1 MKMRPVNEDTY
12 IILILFFKSVTEITF
27 FILIHKYNFTIYCAF
42 IYYISQYLVK
52 CNKNKRR
59 IKMKVIKRDGRTV
72 DFDHIRIVNA
82 INKAMAETIAGIDN
96 ELSENIASS
105 IAEQV
110 KKSGGIKNVE
120 QIQDMVEEKLMASNR
135 KDAAKKYILYRKQR
149 NLSRNA
155 RNQYKLLSDNFLA
168 GYKHRMSSM
177 NPLGEFVYY
186 RTYSRWIPEESRR
199 EYWWETV
206 ARAVDYNCSLVEGTT
221 REEAEKLYS
230 NVFNLKQFLSGR
242 TLWLGGTEISR
253 EYGTGNYNCAF
264 CIIDGF
270 NKFSE
275 LFYLLMIGT
284 GVGFRIL
291 KSDVE
296 KMPAIRTN
304 THVIHEY
311 YKPLKPENRQDNT
324 SLIFN
329 NDTAVITVGDSKEG
343 WAQALDHFFKLLYDH
358 SYKMIKKIVINY
370 DHVRP
375 KGERLK
381 RFGGRASG
389 HGSLKTMFEK
399 IAAVIARLG
408 KEEGKEKANLRP
420 IHCLDICNIIGEN
433 VVVGGVRRTAEV
445 GIIDADDQECIK
457 AKSQLYY
464 INENNEWVE
473 NESISHRKLSNNS
486 IFYNTKPSR
495 EQLKWQ
501 IEQMK
506 LSGEPGFINAEAARK
521 RRPDFEGVNPC
532 AEILLRDRG
541 LCNLTTVN
549 VFAFVDQNG
558 LLDLDG
564 LLEAQRLSV
573 RAGIR
578 MTCLEL
584 ELHEWDRVQKQDRL
598 LGVSLTGWQDAM
610 SVLKYSSD
618 QEAELLRKLRDT
630 AHKEAESYSRELNIP
645 RPMLITTIKPE
656 GTLSLL
662 PGVSSGLHHS
672 HSQYYIRRVRINS
685 NDPLVKVCEKLEYP
699 VLPEN
704 GQDAETC
711 TVKVIEF
718 PQKSPVSRTKYEV
731 SALEQLETYR
741 RFMKNYVDHNAS
753 ITVTVKNHE
762 WDEVENWLYE
772 NWDDVVAVSFLA
784 LDDNFYPLLPYESI
798 TEEEYNRRVAAMR
811 PFIPS
816 MLAEFEK
823 SEFEVRDLES
833 GCENGVCPIR

>member
-1 MKMRPVNEDTY
+1 MRPVNEDTY

-610 SVLKYSSD
+610 SVLKYSPE
-618 QEAELLRKLRDT
+618 QEVELLRKLRDT

>member
-1 MKMRPVNEDTY
+1 MRPVNEDTY

-610 SVLKYSSD
+610 SVLKYSPE
-618 QEAELLRKLRDT
+618 QEVELLRKLRDT

-718 PQKSPVSRTKYEV
+718 PQKAPVSRTKYEV
-731 SALEQLETYR
+731 SAIEQLETYR

-798 TEEEYNRRVAAMR
+798 TVEEYNRRVAAMR

>member
-1 MKMRPVNEDTY
+1 
-12 IILILFFKSVTEITF
+12 
-27 FILIHKYNFTIYCAF
+27 
-42 IYYISQYLVK
+42 
-52 CNKNKRR
+52 
-59 IKMKVIKRDGRTV
+59 MKVIKRDGRTV

-753 ITVTVKNHE
+753 ITVTVKDHE

>member
-1 MKMRPVNEDTY
+1 MRPVNEDTY

-486 IFYNTKPSR
+486 ILYNTKPSR

-753 ITVTVKNHE
+753 ITVTVKDHE

>member
-1 MKMRPVNEDTY
+1 MRPVNEDTY

-718 PQKSPVSRTKYEV
+718 PQKAPVSRTKYEV
-731 SALEQLETYR
+731 SAIEQLETYR

-798 TEEEYNRRVAAMR
+798 TVEEYNRRVAAMR

>member
-1 MKMRPVNEDTY
+1 
-12 IILILFFKSVTEITF
+12 
-27 FILIHKYNFTIYCAF
+27 
-42 IYYISQYLVK
+42 
-52 CNKNKRR
+52 
-59 IKMKVIKRDGRTV
+59 MKVIKRDGRTV

-486 IFYNTKPSR
+486 ILYNTKPSR

-753 ITVTVKNHE
+753 ITVTVKDHE

>member
-1 MKMRPVNEDTY
+1 
-12 IILILFFKSVTEITF
+12 
-27 FILIHKYNFTIYCAF
+27 
-42 IYYISQYLVK
+42 
-52 CNKNKRR
+52 
-59 IKMKVIKRDGRTV
+59 MKVIKRDGRTV
-72 DFDHIRIVNA
+72 EFEQNRIVNA

-96 ELSENIASS
+96 ELSKS
-105 IAEQV
+105 IALSIADEV
-110 KKSGGIKNVE
+110 KKSGGIKSVE
-120 QIQDMVEEKLMASNR
+120 QIQDLVEEKLMASNR
-135 KDAAKKYILYRKQR
+135 KDAAKKYILYRTQR

-155 RNQYKLLSDNFLA
+155 RNQYKFLSENFLA
-168 GYKHRMSSM
+168 KFKHSMSSM

-186 RTYSRWIPEESRR
+186 RTYSRWIPEEARR

-206 ARAVDYNCSLVEGTT
+206 ARAVDYNCSLVDNTT
-221 REEAEKLYS
+221 REEAEKLYN
-230 NVFNLKQFLSGR
+230 NVFYLKQFLSGR
-242 TLWLGGTEISR
+242 TLWLGGTEISK

-264 CIIDGF
+264 CIIDDF
-270 NKFSE
+270 EKFSE

-284 GVGFRIL
+284 GVGFRVL
-291 KSDVE
+291 KTDVE

-304 THVIHEY
+304 TQIIHEY
-311 YKPLKPENRQDNT
+311 YNPLEPDKRQDNT
-324 SLIFN
+324 SLVFN
-329 NDTAVITVGDSKEG
+329 KDTVTITVGDSKEG
-343 WAQALDHFFKLLYDH
+343 WAQALNHFFKILYDH

-389 HGSLKTMFEK
+389 HESLKTMFEK
-399 IAAVIARLG
+399 ISAVITRLG
-408 KEEGKEKANLRP
+408 QEEGKQKANLRP

-445 GIIDADDQECIK
+445 GIIDADDHECIE

-464 INENNEWVE
+464 LNENNEWVE
-473 NESISHRKLSNNS
+473 NKSISHRKLSNNS
-486 IFYNTKPSR
+486 IFYQSRPSR
-495 EQLKWQ
+495 KQLKWQ

-521 RRPDFEGVNPC
+521 RRADFEGVNPC

-549 VFAFVDQNG
+549 VFAFVDENG
-558 LLDLDG
+558 ELDLNG

-573 RAGIR
+573 RAGVR

-584 ELHEWDRVQKQDRL
+584 ELYQWDRVQKQDRL

-610 SVLKYSSD
+610 SVLKYSKE
-618 QEAELLRKLRDT
+618 QEDELLRILKDT
-630 AHKEAESYSRELNIP
+630 AHKEAECYSRELKIP
-645 RPMLITTIKPE
+645 RPMLISTIKPE

-685 NDPLVKVCEKLEYP
+685 NDPLVKVCEKLGYP
-699 VLPEN
+699 VFPEN
-704 GQDAETC
+704 GQDPETC

-718 PQKSPVSRTKYEV
+718 PQKAPVSRTKYEV
-731 SALEQLETYR
+731 SAIEQLETYK

-798 TEEEYNRRVAAMR
+798 TEEEYNKRVSAMR

-816 MLAEFEK
+816 MLSEFEK
-823 SEFEVRDLES
+823 SEFEVRDLEE
-833 GCENGVCPIR
+833 GCENGVCPVR

>member
-1 MKMRPVNEDTY
+1 
-12 IILILFFKSVTEITF
+12 
-27 FILIHKYNFTIYCAF
+27 
-42 IYYISQYLVK
+42 
-52 CNKNKRR
+52 
-59 IKMKVIKRDGRTV
+59 MKVIKRDGRTV

-718 PQKSPVSRTKYEV
+718 PQKAPVSRTKYEV
-731 SALEQLETYR
+731 SAIEQLETYR

>member
-1 MKMRPVNEDTY
+1 MRPVNEDTY

-610 SVLKYSSD
+610 SVLKYSPE
-618 QEAELLRKLRDT
+618 QEVELLRKLRDT

-718 PQKSPVSRTKYEV
+718 PQKAPVSRTKYEV
-731 SALEQLETYR
+731 SAIEQLETYR